1 MKKSDSRKESVP
13 GPGDE
18 DDGARRRAHRLLNE
32 GAKLLREQ
40 RAVEAAHRLE
50 LAHRLDA
57 ASVEVAINL
66 GGAYVMQGRFADA
79 VMVLEEASRVEPDNA
94 MIWINL
100 AAAYLGHLETSSS
113 EGQEK
118 AIGAFE
124 QALALDP
131 KAPSV
136 NYNLG
141 LIYKQRGE
149 VEKATAHFWRALD
162 VDPADDDARVRLRQL
177 GQQAGTP
184 PADLSARNG

>member
-1 MKKSDSRKESVP
+1 MNKPDSRKGNASGNENR
-13 GPGDE
+13 
-18 DDGARRRAHRLLNE
+18 GARRRAYRLLNE

-66 GGAYVMQGRFADA
+66 GGAYVMQGRYVDA
-79 VMVLEEASRVEPDNA
+79 VTILEEASRTEPDNP
-94 MIWINL
+94 MVWINL
-100 AAAYLGHLETSSS
+100 AAAYLGHLETSSA
-113 EGQEK
+113 EGQDK
-118 AIGAFE
+118 AIAAFE

-162 VDPADDDARVRLRQL
+162 VDPADNDARIRLRQL
-177 GQQAGTP
+177 GHQDGTP

>member
-1 MKKSDSRKESVP
+1 MKKADSRRENVS
-13 GPGDE
+13 GDE
-18 DDGARRRAHRLLNE
+18 DHGTRRRAHRLLNE

-79 VMVLEEASRVEPDNA
+79 VAVLEEASRAEPDNA

-100 AAAYLGHLETSSS
+100 AAAYLGHLETSSA
-113 EGQEK
+113 EGQDK
-118 AIGAFE
+118 AIVAFE
-124 QALALDP
+124 QALTLDP

-141 LIYKQRGE
+141 LIYRQRGE

-162 VDPADDDARVRLRQL
+162 VNPADNDARIRLRQL
-177 GQQAGTP
+177 GQQDSTP

>member
-1 MKKSDSRKESVP
+1 MEKPDSRRGNVT
-13 GPGDE
+13 GNADRGT
-18 DDGARRRAHRLLNE
+18 RRRAHRLLNE

-79 VMVLEEASRVEPDNA
+79 VTILEEASRAEPDNP
-94 MIWINL
+94 MVWINL
-100 AAAYLGHLETSSS
+100 AAAYLGHLEISSP

-118 AIGAFE
+118 AIAAFE

-141 LIYKQRGE
+141 LVYKQRGE
-149 VEKATAHFWRALD
+149 IEKAAAHFWRALD
-162 VDPADDDARVRLRQL
+162 VDPADDDARIRLRQI
-177 GQQAGTP
+177 GREDAAP